1 MSCMLHSNFNLYI
14 KGVRKY
20 STKQNASKKEKGR
33 KGSKY
38 SACNCRV
45 IEQTLELF
53 GHPVVHNIDGLNI
66 MFFTVYTS
74 KKFCTHTHT
83 KVFEFQP
90 SYLLYG
96 QKQKWAIKLP
106 LKHIILSIILSLIVQ

>member
-1 MSCMLHSNFNLYI
+1 MSCMLHSNFNFVY
-14 KGVRKY
+14 KRC
-20 STKQNASKKEKGR
+20 SKIFHEAKCLEKRKGR

-74 KKFCTHTHT
+74 KKFRTHTQRYSNFNPVIFYMAKNKNGRLNYH
-83 KVFEFQP
+83 
-90 SYLLYG
+90 
-96 QKQKWAIKLP
+96 
-106 LKHIILSIILSLIVQ
+106 LSISSYPLFYL

>member
-1 MSCMLHSNFNLYI
+1 MSCMLHSNFNFVYKRCSKI
-14 KGVRKY
+14 FHEA
-20 STKQNASKKEKGR
+20 NASKKEKGR

-74 KKFCTHTHT
+74 KKFCTNTHT

>member
-1 MSCMLHSNFNLYI
+1 MPRI
-14 KGVRKY
+14 K
-20 STKQNASKKEKGR
+20 NEKGR

-74 KKFCTHTHT
+74 KKFYTNTHKGIRISTQLSFIWPKT
-83 KVFEFQP
+83 KM
-90 SYLLYG
+90 G
-96 QKQKWAIKLP
+96 D
-106 LKHIILSIILSLIVQ
+106 